1 MLRNSLILFLF
12 FTATWSCLIAQK
24 IQNSTI
30 KNIKSDSN
38 NSLKTE
44 NIEPIF
50 SFGNFKSNNVSVEEF
65 KKGLTFMASDGYV
78 IISMTIYFAGAG
90 FPNTIITMVSG
101 NSTAAIKSQMDK
113 LKQGSIVAFDNIKLK
128 GKDRIKTFPGRKF
141 TLY

>member
-12 FTATWSCLIAQK
+12 FTATWSFLIAQK

-44 NIEPIF
+44 NVLPIF
-50 SFGNFKSNNVSVEEF
+50 SFGNFKSNNLSVEEF

-128 GKDRIKTFPGRKF
+128 GQDRIKTFPGRKF

>member
-12 FTATWSCLIAQK
+12 FTATWSFLIAQK

-44 NIEPIF
+44 NVLPIF
-50 SFGNFKSNNVSVEEF
+50 SFGNFKSNNLSVEEF